1 MDRALASALLG
12 LAIRASYTGP
22 VEAQR
27 AAAGERVGKRHA
39 RGRRATTTI
48 RKKPARKIAHRD

>member
-27 AAAGERVGKRHA
+27 AAAGERVGKRNA
-39 RGRRATTTI
+39 RGRRTMI